1 MKHTTKRYLAFLL
14 GLILLLAVALTGC
27 DEYNPAV
34 NTPGNNRE
42 TDTESGGE
50 VVTDEDGNVDPNP
63 YTVTLTVEGR
73 PYTPSA
79 TNPITVR
86 WSNGFSLHT
95 ADVGEGGV
103 ARIGGLDGDY
113 NVTLSSVPEGYAYNP
128 NIHRATGDDR
138 NIEIELYP
146 LTEAT
151 GKSNDLYHGIR
162 MRYTGV
168 YCTEITS
175 ADKEVYFEFIP
186 TESGTY
192 SVESWMDTEADN
204 VNPSVNYYGA
214 NSAFRSFQYRVDE
227 GGAASAYTKNFKL
240 DVQMAEENFSTG
252 GSVVFVFGV
261 KATSKTNEYPV
272 KVYFAVTLDGEF
284 SYNLPEAK
292 MVGPQEELVQQPNY
306 DRTQYE
312 FVGAEFRETVG
323 DNSGWTFDADNYK
336 LWSREEGGDG
346 YYHLFNTAEY
356 PETHGYGPILYAHV
370 SSACRFLAGASFSNI
385 EYQGNKALTISDGTE
400 NYKLFIE
407 GYDALTYY
415 TLSPNNPNGQPP
427 YLCTLNCPCRLKGT
441 NDSVALIGS
450 VGCCIEGCTKCDAG
464 CNNLPE
470 ELIGH
475 KGYADYTNS
484 DGCYAV
490 TQELKDFLQKF
501 SVSQLLFFDGEG
513 FVETHETI
521 QIYAEEEDQ
530 WLFACGYYKPIV

>member
-113 NVTLSSVPEGYAYNP
+113 DVTLSSVPEGYAYNP